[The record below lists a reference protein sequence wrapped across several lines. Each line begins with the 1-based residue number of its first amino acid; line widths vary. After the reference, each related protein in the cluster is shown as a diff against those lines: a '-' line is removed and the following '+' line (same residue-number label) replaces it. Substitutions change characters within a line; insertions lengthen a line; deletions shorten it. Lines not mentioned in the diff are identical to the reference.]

1 MITHASRKRKQKEY
15 YEIFLSELHLSSGGK
30 SRIWNSK
37 TAVTG
42 SNCSLVFNGL
52 LVHLKALSPRSNSLS
67 SQTTHEGSKFS
78 QNFKWS
84 FVGSVLLATHGRL
97 AREPGPPLRIFFLL
111 PLLIIFFLSI
121 PSAIQLI
128 TSTSSLGPFGL
139 RGLKPPFYRTCLV
152 KGLKR
157 KY

>member
-1 MITHASRKRKQKEY
+1 MITHASRKGKQKEY
-15 YEIFLSELHLSSGGK
+15 YEIFLSERHLSSGGK

-42 SNCSLVFNGL
+42 SNCSLVFNGP

-67 SQTTHEGSKFS
+67 SQTSHEGSKFS

-84 FVGSVLLATHGRL
+84 FVGSVLLAIHGRL
-97 AREPGPPLRIFFLL
+97 AREPGPPLCSLCLL
-111 PLLIIFFLSI
+111 FFLSI
-121 PSAIQLI
+121 PSAIKLI